1 MKREAWL
8 TRENLPM
15 NFQMQ
20 DGRGLERHR
29 FVQDC
34 KLEYQA
40 EPHQVQLQ
48 DRDAQYNKTVYKK
61 DRVKNGMHSRWG
73 AEMQR
78 RLGSKVLWELVSFTG
93 QFSVEFLTPAAQAM
107 NAGAPQPAVNVTNS
121 QRLRAHAL
129 KCRGDLRFASSLAY
143 QRLSGRKRF
152 GDWEWKLLQDFDSDK
167 LRRQSNDATKA
178 YGHGRIKHANG
189 SHTDIG
195 AATGG
200 LTRTILDNWVPPVLS
215 DADDDLVLSAAD
227 DAEYEMVPPNV
238 LPEADDGEVEPES
251 RAPTPSSE
259 SDFVVE
265 HQPIQS
271 QYVREVV
278 ARARAIQVSTDRGN

>member
-1 MKREAWL
+1 
-8 TRENLPM
+8 
-15 NFQMQ
+15 
-20 DGRGLERHR
+20 
-29 FVQDC
+29 
-34 KLEYQA
+34 
-40 EPHQVQLQ
+40 
-48 DRDAQYNKTVYKK
+48 
-61 DRVKNGMHSRWG
+61 
-73 AEMQR
+73 
-78 RLGSKVLWELVSFTG
+78 
-93 QFSVEFLTPAAQAM
+93 
-107 NAGAPQPAVNVTNS
+107 
-121 QRLRAHAL
+121 
-129 KCRGDLRFASSLAY
+129 
-143 QRLSGRKRF
+143 
-152 GDWEWKLLQDFDSDK
+152 LLQDFDSDK

-195 AATGG
+195 SATGG

-215 DADDDLVLSAAD
+215 DADDDPVTDAAD
-227 DAEYEMVPPNV
+227 DDE
-238 LPEADDGEVEPES
+238 DEPES